1 MTQSITGTTM
11 FYDSV
16 AKSMFMAN
24 GDKFEYLIGSFKTK
38 AEGFE
43 AGSARCRRLGW
54 PITGGEHEN
63 AAKVA

>member
-16 AKSMFMAN
+16 AKSVFMAN
-24 GDKFEYLIGSFKTK
+24 GDKFEYMIGPFKTK
-38 AEGFE
+38 AEAFE

-54 PITGGEHEN
+54 PVDGDREN
-63 AAKVA
+63 TAKVA